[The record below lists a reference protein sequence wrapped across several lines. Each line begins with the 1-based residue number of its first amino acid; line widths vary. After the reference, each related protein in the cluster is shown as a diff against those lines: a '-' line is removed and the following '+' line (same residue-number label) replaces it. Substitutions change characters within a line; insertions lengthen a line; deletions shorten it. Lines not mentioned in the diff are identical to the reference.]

1 MTLNLPVH
9 LQNEIN
15 AHLREAYP
23 NEGAGLLLGSE
34 NNGSKQVSRI
44 ILFENK
50 FAADEQRTRYLITAE
65 DMLQGE
71 IQSEDYQMDVVGI
84 FHSHPDHPAVPSEY
98 DREYALPWYTYLI
111 VSVQQGNPAAARC
124 WRLAEDRS
132 HFNEEKLTVMPS
144 TGPLR
149 PSKVKS

>member
-1 MTLNLPVH
+1 MTLNLSSR

-15 AHLREAYP
+15 AHLRQAYP

-34 NNGSKQVSRI
+34 DNGSKQVSRI

-71 IQSEDYQMDVVGI
+71 IQAEDYQMDVVGI

-98 DREYALPWYTYLI
+98 DRELALPWYTYLI
-111 VSVQQGNPAAARC
+111 VSVPQGNPGQARS

-132 HFNEEKLTVMPS
+132 HFNEEELSVMPS
-144 TGPLR
+144 SGSLR